1 MVSVE
6 VKTGFRGGGRTH
18 SCPLTRVSVTRAST
32 VSAIDVA
39 FHADVL
45 RGSSRVAGTREEP
58 LRTSVW
64 EATIDVLVTVF
75 QDRVYSKVFYF

>member
-1 MVSVE
+1 MLSME
-6 VKTGFRGGGRTH
+6 VKTGFRGGGRTQ
-18 SCPLTRVSVTRAST
+18 SCPLTTVSVTRAST

-58 LRTSVW
+58 LRTSAW
-64 EATIDVLVTVF
+64 EATIDVLVTRI
-75 QDRVYSKVFYF
+75 QHHVYSKVFYF